1 MARFVI
7 VSACLAVLLTIGAV
21 SATQTSAS
29 EDDVGFLGEI
39 VVVADVNELL
49 RANPHLSA
57 TPMQRSAERGVI
69 RYTAG
74 SRVAGDRLVAS
85 GSDGSVWSSNQNV
98 QLSVV
103 YPPAGT
109 GSIVSYVDCLVDQV
123 IYILFN

>member
-1 MARFVI
+1 MARLVI
-7 VSACLAVLLTIGAV
+7 VSAFLVVLLAIGAV

-29 EDDVGFLGEI
+29 EDVGFLGEI
-39 VVVADVNELL
+39 VVVADVNEML

-74 SRVAGDRLVAS
+74 SRVGGDRLVAS

-98 QLSVV
+98 QMSVV

-123 IYILFN
+123 IYTV